1 MPVRT
6 VTALAA
12 GAGLMLV
19 PTGLGAG
26 SPSHATSSESEFLA
40 QLPAPPNPPTICI
53 VDTGVTEGPALTG
66 EWLTRV
72 ALVGA
77 DPSDSA
83 PSGHGTL
90 VASIARYLL
99 PSLRA
104 RSVRVARGDGS
115 ILWDDAA
122 RGIRVCLRDDQP
134 GPHVITIAASGSGDL
149 SVSPIGAAVE
159 QARSRDVSVVVA
171 AGNTAGSPGGLAA
184 VPGVIPVAA
193 VNADGGACPFSARA
207 HGLLAAPGC
216 PVDAVA
222 PNGRHVGVEGTS
234 FAVPQVAVA
243 IAAVRAYRPELTA
256 AQAEAV
262 VASSGRPAGDG
273 MTRIDVEAT
282 FRAAGLGGL
291 PPVPASG
298 TRART
303 ERPGPVAIRRITRR
317 TTSIVLHLAPVAS
330 GWRLVTRGRYIRRL
344 PGGRLMVRRLA
355 HARVIS
361 LALVGPRTEQT
372 RWRRVRVPALVG
384 RGR

>member
-1 MPVRT
+1 M
-6 VTALAA
+6 TALAA
-12 GAGLMLV
+12 GVGLMVV

-26 SPSHATSSESEFLA
+26 APTHATLNESAFLA
-40 QLPAPPNPPTICI
+40 QLPPPPAPPTICI

-77 DPSDSA
+77 DPSDGA
-83 PSGHGTL
+83 ASGHGTL

-104 RSVRVARGDGS
+104 KSVRVAGGDGS
-115 ILWDDAA
+115 ILWDDAS
-122 RGIRVCLRDDQP
+122 RGVRVCLRDDQP

-149 SVSPIGAAVE
+149 AASPIGAAVE
-159 QARSRDVSVVVA
+159 QARSRGVSVVVA
-171 AGNTAGSPGGLAA
+171 AGNTAGRPGGLAA

-193 VNADGGACPFSARA
+193 VRADGGACPFSARA
-207 HGLLAAPGC
+207 QGLLAAPGC
-216 PVDAVA
+216 PVDAIA
-222 PNGRHVGVEGTS
+222 PDGRHVDVEGTS

-273 MTRIDVEAT
+273 MTRIDLEAA

-291 PPVPASG
+291 LPVPASG
-298 TRART
+298 TTART
-303 ERPGPVAIRRITRR
+303 GRPGPAAIRRITRR
-317 TTSIVLHLAPVAS
+317 TTSIVLHLAPVVS

-344 PGGRLMVRRLA
+344 PGGRLMVRRLNST
-355 HARVIS
+355 RVIS
-361 LALVGPRTEQT
+361 LVLVGPNREQS